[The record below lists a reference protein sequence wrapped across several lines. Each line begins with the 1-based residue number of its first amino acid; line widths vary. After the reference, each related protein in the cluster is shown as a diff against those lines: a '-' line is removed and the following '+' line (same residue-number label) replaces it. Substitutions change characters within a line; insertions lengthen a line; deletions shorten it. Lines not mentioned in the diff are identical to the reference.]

1 MLPNND
7 AQPPDQAPL
16 LPDSSEE
23 AAPTPPPG
31 SRARLTVPATLAG
44 CIFLEALTL
53 LVLVAFCA
61 TLVGVSFLRQA
72 LLTPPASETP
82 AVAAPITPEPAPTE
96 TETPTPPIPTAA
108 PATPAVAATATP
120 ALAAPTPTATL
131 TPTPRRYTIFLPVV
145 VRASSP

>member
-16 LPDSSEE
+16 LPDSSGE
-23 AAPTPPPG
+23 AAPTPPSG
-31 SRARLTVPATLAG
+31 SRIRLRSPAALAG

-72 LLTPPASETP
+72 LLTPPASATP
-82 AVAAPITPEPAPTE
+82 AVVALITPEPAPTE
-96 TETPTPPIPTAA
+96 TVTPTPPIPTAA
-108 PATPAVAATATP
+108 PATPS
-120 ALAAPTPTATL
+120 LAAPTPTATL
-131 TPTPRRYTIFLPVV
+131 TPTHTPTATPRRYTVFLPVV
-145 VRASSP
+145 VRAPSP

>member
-1 MLPNND
+1 MVPSDD
-7 AQPPDQAPL
+7 AQPPGEAPL
-16 LPDSSEE
+16 LADSSGE

-31 SRARLTVPATLAG
+31 SRTRLTVPATLAG

-72 LLTPPASETP
+72 MRTSPGTATP
-82 AVAAPITPEPAPTE
+82 AVAVLITPEPAPTE

-108 PATPAVAATATP
+108 PATPT
-120 ALAAPTPTATL
+120 LAAPTPTATP
-131 TPTPRRYTIFLPVV
+131 TPTPRRYTVFLPVV
-145 VRASSP
+145 VRAPSP